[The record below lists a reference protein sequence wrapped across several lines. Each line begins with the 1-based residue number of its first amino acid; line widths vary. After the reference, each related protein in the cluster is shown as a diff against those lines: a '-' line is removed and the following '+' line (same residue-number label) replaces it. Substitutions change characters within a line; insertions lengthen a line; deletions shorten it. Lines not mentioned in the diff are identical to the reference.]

1 MNGKAVLSLYPLH
14 SDRITC
20 YALWEMTG
28 LLSFALIKDDLKK
41 DNCVSHEKET
51 ALSLR

>member
-1 MNGKAVLSLYPLH
+1 MNGKAVLSLYSLH
-14 SDRITC
+14 SHRITF

-28 LLSFALIKDDLKK
+28 LLSFALIKDDLKE
-41 DNCVSHEKET
+41 DNRVSHEKQT